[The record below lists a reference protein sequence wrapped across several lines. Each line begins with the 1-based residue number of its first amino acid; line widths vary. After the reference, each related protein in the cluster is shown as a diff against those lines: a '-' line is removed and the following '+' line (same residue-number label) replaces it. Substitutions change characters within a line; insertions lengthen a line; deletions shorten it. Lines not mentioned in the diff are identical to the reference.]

1 MSESNELFNNG
12 IFKDFDKDKNNNI
25 NKETKKLIS
34 KMGLSIYNDLST
46 KIDINNE
53 KIDLLDKQLEEL
65 KCTNN
70 NNYKNIINGINNL
83 NSKIDNLD
91 NKKKFK

>member
-34 KMGLSIYNDLST
+34 KMALSIYNDLST